1 MIGLGLLLC
10 QAKSLMHAAP
20 VEPHHFRRACS
31 KFATGVTIVT
41 ALDPQGA
48 PHGMTVNSFTSVSL
62 SPPLV
67 LVCIDRQ
74 TAMLDYFA
82 VGKHFA
88 INVLHEEHKDLSTAF
103 SRRGCDRFEG
113 VEWRGGETGVPLLP
127 DMLA

>member
-41 ALDPQGA
+41 ALDPDGA

-62 SPPLV
+62 SPPPI
-67 LVCIDRQ
+67 LVCVDHRCKVLSYLRES
-74 TAMLDYFA
+74 A
-82 VGKHFA
+82 HFGVN
-88 INVLHEEHKDLSTAF
+88 ILKEDQQELSAHF
-103 SRRGCDRFEG
+103 
-113 VEWRGGETGVPLLP
+113 
-127 DMLA
+127 